1 MINVKDF
8 RLLTVYEYFDYS
20 VFIKNEK
27 GVEENF
33 CIDATPHYGA
43 ISENT
48 KNVDKIVSII
58 KERVSKNTLAD
69 IVMTVVYQ
77 MVVSEEQFNKL
88 KQALSGM
95 SEEEVILQIYKQ
107 NLYRKDT
114 ISVTAVLPLVF
125 RDRLSI
131 DKLVS

>member
-8 RLLTVYEYFDYS
+8 RLLTIYEYFDYS

-27 GVEENF
+27 GVEEKF

-48 KNVDKIVSII
+48 KNVDKIISII

-69 IVMTVVYQ
+69 VVMTVVYQ
-77 MVVSEEQFNKL
+77 MVISEEQFNKL
-88 KQALSGM
+88 KQTLSGM

-107 NLYRKDT
+107 NLYTKDT

>member
-8 RLLTVYEYFDYS
+8 RLLTIYEYFDYS

-27 GVEENF
+27 GVEEKF
-33 CIDATPHYGA
+33 CIDSTPHYGA

-69 IVMTVVYQ
+69 VVMTVVYQ
-77 MVVSEEQFNKL
+77 MVISEEQLNKL
-88 KQALSGM
+88 KQTLSGM

-107 NLYRKDT
+107 NLYTKDT
-114 ISVTAVLPLVF
+114 ISVTADLPLVF

>member
-27 GVEENF
+27 GVEEKF

-69 IVMTVVYQ
+69 VVMTVVYQ
-77 MVVSEEQFNKL
+77 MVISEEQFNKL
-88 KQALSGM
+88 KRTLSGR
-95 SEEEVILQIYKQ
+95 SEEEVILQIY
-107 NLYRKDT
+107 
-114 ISVTAVLPLVF
+114 
-125 RDRLSI
+125 
-131 DKLVS
+131 

>member
-8 RLLTVYEYFDYS
+8 RLLTIYEYFDYS

-27 GVEENF
+27 GVEEKF

-69 IVMTVVYQ
+69 VVMTVVYQ
-77 MVVSEEQFNKL
+77 MVISEEQFNKL
-88 KQALSGM
+88 KQTLSGM
-95 SEEEVILQIYKQ
+95 PEEEVILQIYKQ
-107 NLYRKDT
+107 NLYTKDT

>member
-27 GVEENF
+27 GVEEKF

-69 IVMTVVYQ
+69 VVMTVVYQ
-77 MVVSEEQFNKL
+77 MVISEEQFNKL
-88 KQALSGM
+88 KQTLSGM

-107 NLYRKDT
+107 NLYKNDA
-114 ISVTAVLPLVF
+114 ISDTAVLPLVF

>member
-27 GVEENF
+27 GVEEKF

-48 KNVDKIVSII
+48 KNVDKLVSII

-69 IVMTVVYQ
+69 VVMTVVYQ
-77 MVVSEEQFNKL
+77 MVISEEQFNKL
-88 KQALSGM
+88 KQTLSGM

-107 NLYRKDT
+107 NLYKNDT